1 MDAAVSVSQLSVRY
15 RGGFRS
21 PPVQALTDVD
31 LQVAGG
37 SIAGVLGPNGSGKTT
52 LLRVLCGLLR
62 PSVGTVKVLGC
73 TPTDRALVQR
83 VGYQA
88 EGSLPFPNLSGPD
101 FLHYM
106 GSLMGVERQV
116 VVKRSRAWISR
127 LDLEHAGRRPLGTYS
142 QGMARRLALAAA
154 LLPEPEVLLLDE
166 PTSGLDPHG
175 SLEVMQILEELAGRG
190 AAVIM
195 ASHHLQE
202 VEQLCQQVTVLH
214 RGGVAAS
221 GSIDELLATGEQTLV
236 IQGLNDT
243 GLESVESRVREV
255 GGQIVR
261 RQQTRQHLFAL
272 FRKLGQ

>member
-1 MDAAVSVSQLSVRY
+1 M
-15 RGGFRS
+15 
-21 PPVQALTDVD
+21 QALQRVD
-31 LQVAGG
+31 LRVAAG

-52 LLRVLCGLLR
+52 LLKVLCGLLR
-62 PSVGTVKVLGC
+62 PTEGTVRVLGS

-88 EGSLPFPNLSGPD
+88 EGPLPFSSLSGPD
-101 FLHYM
+101 YLHYM
-106 GSLMGVERQV
+106 GSLMGLERQV
-116 VVKRSRAWISR
+116 VVERSRAWIAR

-166 PTSGLDPHG
+166 PTSGLDPNG

-190 AAVIM
+190 AAVIL

-202 VEQLCQQVTVLH
+202 VEQLCQQVAVLH
-214 RGGVAAS
+214 RGRVAAS
-221 GSIDELLATGEQTLV
+221 GSIDELLGTGEQTLV
-236 IQGLNDT
+236 IAGLDGS
-243 GLESVESRVREV
+243 GLESVETRVREV
-255 GGQIVR
+255 GGQIVS
-261 RQQTRQHLFAL
+261 RQRTRQHLFAL